1 MPEFIDISQ
10 LSKKSAASGN
20 EEFQVSATEKI
31 TAQQIANLA
40 PTSGDPQDATISKYS
55 NTGTF
60 VLPTEVASNNS
71 IVEAIMA
78 LAVLAGE
85 NDGHRIK
92 NFTSY
97 IDSDSN
103 YPINVTIF
111 EVRDGKT
118 AGVYFGPS
126 KIGFGIFNS
135 KNFDQTITVA
145 DNDIIAYTNLKNA
158 GFWTKEINVADIGGG
173 ESDPLSAKMTPW
185 TELTSGFGYN
195 ITTTDTLLQAIQKI
209 WGHLSGGLVRVIH
222 GEYML
227 GMAEYNPG
235 EESSTGFVVN
245 TDSYDITII
254 PWGQISP
261 NEFMNFTDEQLTAYI
276 HDNGVTYSLDK
287 LSNVITSQKSL
298 YVLSGSGGTISWNNK
313 YRVNSQQITLRLP
326 SANVN
331 SHNCSDT
338 IEIWSSGDTSINL
351 SSPGGTLLYIREGD
365 QTQPAGTLYKKTT
378 ITNPLHYYYYIT
390 VDYFKDNY

>member
-1 MPEFIDISQ
+1 MPEFVDISQ
-10 LSKKSAASGN
+10 LTKKSSATGT
-20 EEFQVSATEKI
+20 EEFQVSATEKV

-40 PTSGDPQDATISKYS
+40 PTSGDPQDAKISKFTNNGS
-55 NTGTF
+55 F
-60 VLPTEVASNNS
+60 VVPESVLRTQS
-71 IVEAIMA
+71 IVQAIQT
-78 LAVLAGE
+78 LAILAGD
-85 NDGHRIK
+85 NPGHRIK

-97 IDSDSN
+97 VDEDSSN
-103 YPINVTIF
+103 PINVTIF
-111 EVRDGKT
+111 EVVDGTT

-145 DNDIIAYTNLKNA
+145 DNDIVAYTNLKNA

-173 ESDPLSAKMTPW
+173 ASDPLSAKMSPW
-185 TELTSGFGYN
+185 TELTSGFGYT

-209 WGHLSGGLVRVIH
+209 WGHISGGLVRVIH
-222 GEYML
+222 GEHML
-227 GMAEYNPG
+227 GMVEYNPG
-235 EESSTGFVVN
+235 EDASTGFVIN

-254 PWGQISP
+254 SWGQISSA
-261 NEFMNFTDEQLTAYI
+261 EFMDFTDEQLTAYVYDSGI
-276 HDNGVTYSLDK
+276 TYSLDK
-287 LSNVITSQKSL
+287 LSNVIVHQKSL
-298 YVLSGSGGTISWNNK
+298 YVLSGSNGTVSWNNK
-313 YRVNSQQITLRLP
+313 YKVSSQQITLGLP
-326 SANVN
+326 SANVS

-338 IEIWSSGDTSINL
+338 IEIWSSGGTNIDL

-378 ITNPLHYYYYIT
+378 ITNPFDYYYYIT

>member
-1 MPEFIDISQ
+1 MPEFVDISQ
-10 LSKKSAASGN
+10 LTKKSSATGN
-20 EEFQVSATEKI
+20 EEFQVSATEKV

-40 PTSGDPQDATISKYS
+40 PTSGDPQDAKISKYI
-55 NTGTF
+55 NTGSF
-60 VLPTEVASNNS
+60 VIPENLTNTQS
-71 IVEAIMA
+71 ILQALTS
-78 LAVLAGE
+78 LAVLAGD
-85 NDGHRIK
+85 NPGHRIK

-111 EVRDGKT
+111 EVIDGKT

-173 ESDPLSAKMTPW
+173 ASDPLSAKMTPW

-222 GEYML
+222 GEHML

-235 EESSTGFVVN
+235 EDSSTGFVVN

-254 PWGQISP
+254 QWGQMAA

-276 HDNGVTYSLDK
+276 YDNGATYSLDK

-298 YVLSGSGGTISWNNK
+298 NVFSSSTGLVKWNTK
-313 YRVNSQQITLRLP
+313 YRVDSQQILLTLP
-326 SANVN
+326 SRNVS
-331 SHNCSDT
+331 SHNASDT
-338 IEIWSSGDTSINL
+338 IEIWSSGDTNIDL
-351 SSPGGTLLYIREGD
+351 SYPGGTLLYIREGD

-378 ITNPLHYYYYIT
+378 ITNPWDYYYFIT
-390 VDYFKDNY
+390 VDYFTSEY

>member
-111 EVRDGKT
+111 EVIDGKT

-173 ESDPLSAKMTPW
+173 ASDPLSAKMTPW

-195 ITTTDTLLQAIQKI
+195 IATTDTLLQAIQKI

-222 GEYML
+222 GEHML
-227 GMAEYNPG
+227 GMAEHNPG
-235 EESSTGFVVN
+235 EDSSTGFVVN
-245 TDSYDITII
+245 TDSYNITII
-254 PWGQISP
+254 QWGQIST

-276 HDNGVTYSLDK
+276 YDNGVTYSLGK

-298 YVLSGSGGTISWNNK
+298 YVLSGSSGTVSWNNK
-313 YRVNSQQITLRLP
+313 YKVNSQQIILGLP
-326 SANVN
+326 SANVS

-338 IEIWSSGDTSINL
+338 IEIWSSGGTSIDL
-351 SSPGGTLLYIREGD
+351 GSPGGTLVYIREGD

-378 ITNPLHYYYYIT
+378 ITNPFDYYYYIT

>member
-111 EVRDGKT
+111 EVIDGKT

-173 ESDPLSAKMTPW
+173 ASDPLSAKMTSW

-222 GEYML
+222 GEHML
-227 GMAEYNPG
+227 GMAGYNPG
-235 EESSTGFVVN
+235 EDSSTGFVVN

-254 PWGQISP
+254 QWGQIST

-276 HDNGVTYSLDK
+276 YDNGVTYYLDK
-287 LSNVITSQKSL
+287 LSNVIAHQKSL
-298 YVLSGSGGTISWNNK
+298 YVLSGSNGTVSWNSK
-313 YRVNSQQITLRLP
+313 YKVSSQQITLGLP
-326 SANVN
+326 SANVS

-338 IEIWSSGDTSINL
+338 IEIWSSGGTNIDL

-378 ITNPLHYYYYIT
+378 ITNPFDYYYYIT

>member
-55 NTGTF
+55 NTGTL
-60 VLPTEVASNNS
+60 VLPTEVASHNS

-78 LAVLAGE
+78 LAVLAGD
-85 NDGHRIK
+85 NNGHRIK

-97 IDSDSN
+97 INNDSN

-111 EVRDGKT
+111 EVIDGKT

-145 DNDIIAYTNLKNA
+145 DNDIAAYTNLKNA

-173 ESDPLSAKMTPW
+173 SSDPLSAKMTSW

-222 GEYML
+222 GEHML

-235 EESSTGFVVN
+235 EDSSTGFVVN
-245 TDSYDITII
+245 TDSYDITIMQ
-254 PWGQISP
+254 WGQIASG
-261 NEFMNFTDEQLTAYI
+261 EFMDFTDEQLTACIY
-276 HDNGVTYSLDK
+276 DNGVTYSLDK
-287 LSNVITSQKSL
+287 LSNVITHQKSL
-298 YVLSGSGGTISWNNK
+298 YVLSGSSGTVSWNSK
-313 YRVNSQQITLRLP
+313 YKVSSQQITLGLP
-326 SANVN
+326 SANVS

-338 IEIWSSGDTSINL
+338 IEIWSSGGTNIDL

-378 ITNPLHYYYYIT
+378 ITNPFDYYYYIT

>member
-97 IDSDSN
+97 IDGDSN

-111 EVRDGKT
+111 EVIDGKT

-145 DNDIIAYTNLKNA
+145 DNDLIAYTNLKNA

-173 ESDPLSAKMTPW
+173 ASDPLSAKMTSW
-185 TELTSGFGYN
+185 TGLTSGFGYN

-222 GEYML
+222 GEHML

-235 EESSTGFVVN
+235 EDSSTGFVVN

-254 PWGQISP
+254 QWGQITV

-276 HDNGVTYSLDK
+276 YDNGVTYSLDK
-287 LSNVITSQKSL
+287 LSNVITPQKSL
-298 YVLSGSGGTISWNNK
+298 YVLSGSSGTVSWNNK
-313 YRVNSQQITLRLP
+313 YRVSSQQITLGLP
-326 SANVN
+326 SANVS

-338 IEIWSSGDTSINL
+338 IEIWSSGGTSIDL

-378 ITNPLHYYYYIT
+378 ITNPFDYYYYIT